1 MKQSKPIQT
10 YLHPFKLIKTY
21 INLSE
26 PFLIC
31 PNLSQPFQT
40 ILIHEIKLPIPLLIS
55 GTCWRAINS
64 LTDQCENNLLGLTLK
79 SACCCSA
86 IGLAWGSPCEK
97 CNPSEDCGGCPPGMA
112 MLDGKKWYFGAIIF

>member
-1 MKQSKPIQT
+1 M
-10 YLHPFKLIKTY
+10 
-21 INLSE
+21 
-26 PFLIC
+26 
-31 PNLSQPFQT
+31 
-40 ILIHEIKLPIPLLIS
+40 PIPLLIS

-112 MLDGKKWYFGAIIF
+112 MLDGKKLYFGWLSSVRFKYKPGYRSCDL

>member
-1 MKQSKPIQT
+1 M
-10 YLHPFKLIKTY
+10 
-21 INLSE
+21 
-26 PFLIC
+26 C
-31 PNLSQPFQT
+31 PNSVNVEA
-40 ILIHEIKLPIPLLIS
+40 IIIHEIKLPIPLLIS